1 MPRPPKH
8 AASPASLPPPLT
20 AHALT
25 LATRTSVLSDGDD
38 FFDARSDGGGDSVAS
53 SGGGDA
59 SPPRRAA
66 DAPPPGLLAALLAR
80 LPPWASFSGG
90 ATPAPRPPSPP
101 PARTGGSSFLRRAAS
116 AADVDPPI
124 RRVTA
129 PDGSVAVELAPGV
142 VVPETDLLEPEAPR
156 AAVGCLPLLAALA
169 RDSSTARYAVVTAHP
184 AAGGSGLARGGAPGA
199 PARGVEQWG
208 TADESAAPF
217 AVRSPDYM
225 KTRVKQPSPPALYE
239 LLAVDAYSFD
249 FKIHHAARHVRLPAR
264 PALSPAHLAL
274 PPHER
279 LPPLL
284 IINLQLPMYPP
295 SLFGGQTDGP
305 GHSLVLYFG
314 LPARWDPATHPCPP
328 ALGLLRRFVHNG
340 READGAPT
348 RDRLKLI
355 ARICYP
361 DEWVAEAPLNG
372 AEARLLANYNDK
384 PLLTRPQHRFY
395 HGEGYLEVDVNVHG
409 YAFLAR
415 KALHAFTPRLATVVF
430 ENAFVVEGRAP
441 EELPEAV
448 FAAARISRMNFEAA
462 RPFPADVGGASAR
475 RATAS
480 VEAEAV

>member
-1 MPRPPKH
+1 
-8 AASPASLPPPLT
+8 
-20 AHALT
+20 
-25 LATRTSVLSDGDD
+25 
-38 FFDARSDGGGDSVAS
+38 
-53 SGGGDA
+53 
-59 SPPRRAA
+59 
-66 DAPPPGLLAALLAR
+66 
-80 LPPWASFSGG
+80 
-90 ATPAPRPPSPP
+90 
-101 PARTGGSSFLRRAAS
+101 
-116 AADVDPPI
+116 
-124 RRVTA
+124 
-129 PDGSVAVELAPGV
+129 
-142 VVPETDLLEPEAPR
+142 
-156 AAVGCLPLLAALA
+156 
-169 RDSSTARYAVVTAHP
+169 
-184 AAGGSGLARGGAPGA
+184 
-199 PARGVEQWG
+199 
-208 TADESAAPF
+208 
-217 AVRSPDYM
+217 
-225 KTRVKQPSPPALYE
+225 
-239 LLAVDAYSFD
+239 VDAYSFD